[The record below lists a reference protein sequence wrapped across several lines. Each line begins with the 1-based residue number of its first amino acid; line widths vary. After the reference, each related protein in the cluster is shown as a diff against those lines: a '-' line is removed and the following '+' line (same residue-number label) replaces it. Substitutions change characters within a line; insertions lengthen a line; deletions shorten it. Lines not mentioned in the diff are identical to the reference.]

1 MFMTVLITGA
11 TGLVGNAIVAECHR
25 NNIAVNYLTTSK
37 NKIVSRANYKGFYW
51 NPDASEIDLECF
63 KDISAIINLAGTSIS
78 KRWTD
83 AYKETILSS
92 RINSLKTL
100 HAGLKK
106 MDTSTIKSFVSASA
120 IGIYPDSLSK
130 FYEEDEQIKIE
141 GFLSEVVN
149 AWENE
154 INKFDEFNFSV
165 AKIRIGLV
173 MSNKGGAL
181 SEMVKPIK
189 HYIGA
194 SFGSGKQ
201 WQSWIHI
208 NDLARM
214 FLFIIDNE
222 LNGVFNGVAPNPV
235 TNEKLTKKIAAILGT
250 SILLPNIPA
259 SALKLLLGEMS
270 ILLLGSQ
277 RVSHKK
283 IAEEGFIFEYQN
295 ICNALASLYGKKE
308 TSL

>member
-1 MFMTVLITGA
+1 MTVLITGA
-11 TGLVGNAIVAECHR
+11 TGLVGTAIVAECHR

-51 NPDASEIDLECF
+51 NPDTSEIDLKCF
-63 KDISAIINLAGTSIS
+63 KDVSAIINLAGASIS

-83 AYKETILSS
+83 ANKESILSS

-106 MDTSTIKSFVSASA
+106 IDSSVIKSFVAASA
-120 IGIYPDSLSK
+120 IGVYPDSLSK
-130 FYEEDEQIKIE
+130 FYEEDEQVKIE

-149 AWENE
+149 TWENE
-154 INKFDEFNFSV
+154 INKFDEFNFNV

-173 MSNKGGAL
+173 LSNMGGAL
-181 SEMVKPIK
+181 PEMVKPIK
-189 HYIGA
+189 LYVGA
-194 SFGSGKQ
+194 PFGSGKQ

-214 FLFIIDNE
+214 FLFIVDNE

-235 TNEKLTKKIAAILGT
+235 TNEKLTKKVAAILGT

-259 SALKLLLGEMS
+259 SVLKLLLGEMS
-270 ILLLGSQ
+270 ILLLSSQ

-283 IAEEGFIFEYQN
+283 IAEEGFVFDYQN
-295 ICNALASLYGKKE
+295 ICNALASFYGKKE